1 MTRGRIVKGAFS
13 AMPDNDENVIL
24 SPKDLLTIS
33 YEAEEKEL
41 REILEKKRKKEEAE
55 LELLESFKAR
65 EVRPDAA
72 ARVMKLV
79 KVAAQ
84 QGKREV
90 LVLTFP
96 SSFCSDRGRAI
107 NNFERDWPETLEGFP
122 KRAHAWFV
130 ENLQP
135 RGFKLKAEII
145 NFPGGLPGDV
155 GMYICW

>member
-1 MTRGRIVKGAFS
+1 VTRGQIIEGVFS

-33 YEAEEKEL
+33 NEAEEKEL

-55 LELLESFKAR
+55 RELLESFKAR

-72 ARVMKLV
+72 ARVMKVV

-90 LVLTFP
+90 LALTFP
-96 SSFCSDRGRAI
+96 SSFCNDRGRAI
-107 NNFERDWPETLEGFP
+107 NNFEPDWPETLEGFP
-122 KRAHAWFV
+122 KRAVAWFV
-130 ENLQP
+130 ETMHP
-135 RGFKLKAEII
+135 RGFKLKAEIKS
-145 NFPGGLPGDV
+145 FPDGLPGDV
-155 GMYICW
+155 GIYICW